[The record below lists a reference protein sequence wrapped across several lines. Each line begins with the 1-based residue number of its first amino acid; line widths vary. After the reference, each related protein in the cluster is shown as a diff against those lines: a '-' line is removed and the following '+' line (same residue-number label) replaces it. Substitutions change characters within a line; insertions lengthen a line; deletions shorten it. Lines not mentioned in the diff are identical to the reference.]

1 MPDAAKITTIE
12 AFICHEWCKPLWFVG
27 LLFSINFTVF
37 SAFCLFHFFQH
48 HKQHKKAAQKKET
61 RTEEMGKRGDL
72 RRGDVQIDVV
82 RRRLYA
88 PITTRRRL
96 IFSSVS
102 SILLEQSGTLNFSF
116 LLP

>member
-1 MPDAAKITTIE
+1 
-12 AFICHEWCKPLWFVG
+12 
-27 LLFSINFTVF
+27 
-37 SAFCLFHFFQH
+37 
-48 HKQHKKAAQKKET
+48 
-61 RTEEMGKRGDL
+61 MGKRGDL